1 MSSFG
6 AEGMVSIRYTVVEGK
21 NAEWT
26 LGSES
31 GLVFELSHEGI
42 VRVEIDG
49 VEVEAEI
56 EGFFVTISAEVL
68 DALEE
73 GEHSIEFIYADGSAS
88 TALFVK

>member
-1 MSSFG
+1 LTK
-6 AEGMVSIRYTVVEGK
+6 RYWVEDGK

-26 LGSES
+26 LGSET

-56 EGFFVTISAEVL
+56 DGVFVTISADVL
-68 DALEE
+68 EALGE
-73 GEHSIEFIYADGSAS
+73 GEHTIKFIYADGSAS